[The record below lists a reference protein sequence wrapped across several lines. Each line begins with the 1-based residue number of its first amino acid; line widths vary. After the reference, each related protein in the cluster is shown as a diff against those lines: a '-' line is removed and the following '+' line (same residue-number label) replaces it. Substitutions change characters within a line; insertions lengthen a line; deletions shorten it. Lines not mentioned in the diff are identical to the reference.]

1 MLTEERRQSIL
12 QILASEGAVSVTN
25 LCERLNVSKM
35 TIRRDLRLLE
45 ERGLLRRVRG
55 GAISG
60 RGRSFEPPFL
70 LRAGEHQVEKELIG
84 KCAGAMVKEGDSI
97 ALDVGTTTLEV
108 ARHLRGKTDLT
119 VITASL
125 PIANLLANQAGIRLI
140 VTGGI
145 LRSGEQ
151 SLIGE
156 VAIRT
161 LREFYVDK
169 AFIGAGGITSKEG
182 LTEYNVEDAQ
192 VKKALLWCAK
202 ERIVVIDSS
211 KFGRVAFAAVAPL
224 NEVDTIVTDRLPEAR
239 FLSALQEIG
248 IKIIVANE
256 DVDFSKT

>member
-1 MLTEERRQSIL
+1 MLTEERHQSIL
-12 QILASEGAVSVTN
+12 QILASEGAVSVVN

-45 ERGLLRRVRG
+45 DRGLLRRVRG

-70 LRAGEHQVEKELIG
+70 LRAGEHQAEKELIG
-84 KCAGAMVKEGDSI
+84 KCAAAMVKEGDSI

-145 LRSGEQ
+145 LRFGEG
-151 SLIGE
+151 SFIGDLA
-156 VAIRT
+156 VSAFQN
-161 LREFYVDK
+161 FYVDK
-169 AFIGAGGITSKEG
+169 AFIGIGGISLDAG
-182 LTEYNVEDAQ
+182 LTEYNLEDAR
-192 VKKALLWCAK
+192 VKKTLISSAK
-202 ERIVVIDSS
+202 DRIVVTDAS
-211 KFGRVAFAAVAPL
+211 KFGRVTFAAVASL
-224 NEVDTIVTDRLPEAR
+224 GEINKIVTDKLPTAK
-239 FLSALQEIG
+239 FLSEL
-248 IKIIVANE
+248 KKRDVKVVVA
-256 DVDFSKT
+256 S